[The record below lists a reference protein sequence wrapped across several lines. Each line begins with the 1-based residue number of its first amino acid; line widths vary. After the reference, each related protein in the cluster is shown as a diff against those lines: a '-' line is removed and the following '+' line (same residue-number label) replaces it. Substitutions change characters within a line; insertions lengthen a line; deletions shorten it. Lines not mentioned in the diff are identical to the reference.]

1 MPLAQLLP
9 DIPQAR
15 DVVISGL
22 VMDSREVQPGDAFVA
37 VAGFGAHGLCFIE
50 DACARGA
57 VAILLSR
64 PHRRGCRCRMVRLQ
78 CMVYVRVWVR
88 WRIVSMAIR
97 RRR

>member
-57 VAILLSR
+57 VAILFEPPAPQGVSVPDGAIAVHGLR
-64 PHRRGCRCRMVRLQ
+64 ARLGA
-78 CMVYVRVWVR
+78 
-88 WRIVSMAIR
+88 MADR
-97 RRR
+97 